1 MQGLAVV
8 LFPIAL
14 MLFAL
19 VMERVENRLRKLLE
33 PDPEVQQ
40 YLDRATNAEVSDLT
54 KLGLPAAA
62 ARPRRTRPAAKG
74 MDVAQAS

>member
-1 MQGLAVV
+1 MV
-8 LFPIAL
+8 LFPVAL

-40 YLDRATNAEVSDLT
+40 YLDKASNAEVTELT
-54 KLGLPAAA
+54 KLGLPAAV
-62 ARPRRTRPAAKG
+62 ARVRKRRTRSEEL
-74 MDVAQAS
+74 DVARAS

>member
-1 MQGLAVV
+1 MV

-40 YLDRATNAEVSDLT
+40 YLDRATNAEVNDLT

-62 ARPRRTRPAAKG
+62 ARPRRARPAAKG
-74 MDVAQAS
+74 LDVAQAS

>member
-1 MQGLAVV
+1 MV
-8 LFPIAL
+8 LFPVVL

-19 VMERVENRLRKLLE
+19 GMERVENRLRKLLE
-33 PDPEVQQ
+33 PDEEVRQ

-62 ARPRRTRPAAKG
+62 ARPRPRRTRGEA

>member
-8 LFPIAL
+8 LFPVVL

-19 VMERVENRLRKLLE
+19 LMERVENRLRKLLE

-40 YLDRATNAEVSDLT
+40 YLDRASNAEVKELT
-54 KLGLPAAA
+54 KAGLPAAV
-62 ARPRRTRPAAKG
+62 ARMRKRRSRN
-74 MDVAQAS
+74 DDLNVARAS

>member
-1 MQGLAVV
+1 M

-62 ARPRRTRPAAKG
+62 ARPRRTRPAKG
-74 MDVAQAS
+74 LDVAQAS